1 MALKKKTL
9 EDIDLRR
16 KRVLV
21 RVDFNVPLDKQ
32 GNITDDRR
40 IRASL
45 PTINYLRE
53 REAKVI
59 LVSHLGRP
67 KGQVVPQLK
76 MDPVARRLSE
86 LLSSPVKKLED
97 CIGPEVK
104 RAIEEADW
112 GDVLLLENVRFHKEE
127 TKGDPE
133 FAKELASLADVFV
146 NDAFGTAHRAH
157 ASTAV
162 VAQFLKPAVAGFLMQ
177 KEMEN
182 LGRLLVEPDRP
193 FVAVI
198 GGKKVSDK
206 VGVIENLLGKVD
218 TLMVGG
224 GASYTFFSAQ
234 GYDMK
239 ECLVE
244 EEMIEGA
251 KRAME
256 RAKEERRDLRLP
268 KDIMVAPEVR
278 SGVEVRVVSPD
289 SVPEGWMGVGIG
301 PETAREYGEVIKGAK
316 TALWAGPMGAFE
328 VEEFAQGTRLIAEAF
343 AECSGMTVICG
354 GDTAAAVENFGLVE
368 RMSYISTGG
377 GAALELL
384 EGKELPGVA
393 ALEDK

>member
-1 MALKKKTL
+1 MALRKKTL
-9 EDIDLRR
+9 EDVDVRR

-21 RVDFNVPLDKQ
+21 RVDFNVPLDEQ

-40 IRASL
+40 IRAAL

-67 KGQVVPQLK
+67 KGKVVPELK
-76 MDPVARRLSE
+76 MDPVAKRLEE
-86 LLSSPVKKLED
+86 LLGAPVKKLDD

-112 GDVLLLENVRFHKEE
+112 GDVILLENVRFHKEE
-127 TKGDPE
+127 TEGDPE
-133 FAKELASLADVFV
+133 FAKELASLADVYV

-162 VAQFLKPAVAGFLMQ
+162 VAQFLKPAVAGLLMQ
-177 KEMEN
+177 KEIEN
-182 LGRLLVEPDRP
+182 LGKLLTEPERP

-206 VGVIENLLGKVD
+206 IGVIENLLGLVD

-224 GASYTFFSAQ
+224 GAAYTFFAAK

-239 ECLVE
+239 ECIVE
-244 EEMIEGA
+244 EEMVEA
-251 KRAME
+251 ARRAME
-256 RAKEERRDLRLP
+256 RAEKEGKDLRLP
-268 KDIMVAPEVR
+268 KDIMVAPEVK
-278 SGVEVRVVSPD
+278 SGVEVRVVPPD
-289 SVPEGWMGVGIG
+289 SVPDGWTGVGIG
-301 PETAREYGEVIKGAK
+301 PETAKEYAEVIKSAK

-328 VEEFAQGTRLIAEAF
+328 MDEFAEGTRIVAEAF
-343 AECSGMTVICG
+343 AECPGMTVVCG
-354 GDTAAAVENFGLVE
+354 GDTAAAVERFGLADK
-368 RMSYISTGG
+368 MTYISTGG
-377 GAALELL
+377 GAALEFL

-393 ALEDK
+393 ALDDR